1 MSKLCG
7 SILIAPDLYR
17 SWRLWFCFL
26 LYDGIS
32 VRRQVC
38 VLLLVCYCLCVIV
51 CVLLFVCCCLCV
63 VVCVSFVHAG
73 VGGRSQDSLN
83 HVFMAKW
90 CIQIKILK
98 NY

>member
-63 VVCVSFVHAG
+63 VVCVLLFVCHLCMQEWEG
-73 VGGRSQDSLN
+73 VART
-83 HVFMAKW
+83 H
-90 CIQIKILK
+90 
-98 NY
+98 